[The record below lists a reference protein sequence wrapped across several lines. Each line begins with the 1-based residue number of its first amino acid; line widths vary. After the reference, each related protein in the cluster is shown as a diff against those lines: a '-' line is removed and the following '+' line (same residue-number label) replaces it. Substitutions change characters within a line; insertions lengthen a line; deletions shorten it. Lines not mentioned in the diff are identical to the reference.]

1 MVSEPVVVSPVDV
14 VLSVDETVK
23 PAAEVIEELVCPFSL
38 KVLKIIKEFQNLH
51 GLKHDDYQRYR
62 QYCTRRL
69 QRMYKGLKFTHGS
82 KKFQNKKI
90 TPEFLVKDI
99 RYLQII
105 LVRAER
111 AWAYAMDLKQFAN
124 TESRKQVHLKAKLK
138 KAVQYAEELE
148 AQCVQLKCD
157 TSTQLEAKAYCQY
170 MKGMLQFE
178 QGAWQAALHSFTGSR
193 QIYDKL
199 SHVVDEEDSI
209 LYTQRHEEMGPKVQ
223 YCVYNLKSGDK
234 VVEQGGD
241 SLLNELDDLIAER
254 AAKTTDTVAEISWE
268 RKTVVVKNDELKILL
283 TQIEGQCSEVKE
295 CQSLEKKLG
304 VYEDV
309 LVKCRDA
316 AQLFKEAEKAK
327 GVGSKAQQVEAE
339 LMTDYLLYLRLCKT
353 IDRFLVMAEQVVEK
367 LRVDPEQQQ
376 RVGKAAKPEDLV
388 RLYDIILQNY
398 ADMRDIASLE
408 EGGVINKSID
418 FYTQFYRTKRC
429 YYIAEFHLSVKKW
442 ENAIVLYDRCSDHS
456 ATTQQ
461 QLSDLSEGSGEVTTE
476 LEELNQ
482 MIYSQRCSAH
492 ASAFLQTQLIDE
504 EMKSFN
510 KDKLLADRLE
520 EFNISTDIPKLA
532 KLPPDFQHIPCKP
545 LFFDISLNH
554 IDFPDLEERVEKE
567 SGGVTGFVKSWL
579 WGK

>member
-14 VLSVDETVK
+14 VLSVDETAKAV
-23 PAAEVIEELVCPFSL
+23 ELIDELVCPFSL

-90 TPEFLVKDI
+90 TQEFLVKDI

-148 AQCVQLKCD
+148 AQCVLLKCD
-157 TSTQLEAKAYCQY
+157 TSTQLEAKAYCLY

-178 QGAWQAALHSFTGSR
+178 QGTWQVALQSFTGSR
-193 QIYDKL
+193 QIYEKL
-199 SHVVDEEDSI
+199 SHVVEEEDTI

-241 SLLNELDDLIAER
+241 TLLNELDDLIAEK

-283 TQIEGQCSEVKE
+283 TQIEGQCTEAKE
-295 CQSLEKKLG
+295 CESLDKKLSL
-304 VYEDV
+304 YEDV

-327 GVGSKAQQVEAE
+327 GAGSKVQQGEVEV
-339 LMTDYLLYLRLCKT
+339 MTDYLLYLRLCKT

-367 LRVDPEQQQ
+367 LRVEPEQ
-376 RVGKAAKPEDLV
+376 RVGKSAKPEDLV

-398 ADMRDIASLE
+398 ADMRDISSLE

-456 ATTQQ
+456 ATTEEQI
-461 QLSDLSEGSGEVTTE
+461 SELAEGGAGIRKE

-492 ASAFLQTQLIDE
+492 ASAFLQTQLVTE
-504 EMKSFN
+504 EMKSLTN
-510 KDKLLADRLE
+510 KDKLLGDRLE
-520 EFNISTDIPKLA
+520 EFNITTDIPKLA
-532 KLPPDFQHIPCKP
+532 QLPPDFQHIPCKP

>member
-14 VLSVDETVK
+14 VLSVDE
-23 PAAEVIEELVCPFSL
+23 AAKAVELIDELVCPFSL

-90 TPEFLVKDI
+90 TQEFLVKDI

-148 AQCVQLKCD
+148 AQCVLLKCD
-157 TSTQLEAKAYCQY
+157 TSTQLEAKAYCLY

-178 QGAWQAALHSFTGSR
+178 QGTWQLALQSFTGSR
-193 QIYDKL
+193 QIYEKL
-199 SHVVDEEDSI
+199 SHVVEEEDTI

-241 SLLNELDDLIAER
+241 TLLNELDDLIAEK

-283 TQIEGQCSEVKE
+283 TQIEGQCTEAKE
-295 CQSLEKKLG
+295 CESLDKKLSL
-304 VYEDV
+304 YEDV

-327 GVGSKAQQVEAE
+327 GAGSKVQQGEVEV
-339 LMTDYLLYLRLCKT
+339 MTDYLLYLRLCKT

-367 LRVDPEQQQ
+367 LRVEPEQ
-376 RVGKAAKPEDLV
+376 RVGKSAKPEDLV

-398 ADMRDIASLE
+398 ADMRDISSLE

-456 ATTQQ
+456 ATTEEQI
-461 QLSDLSEGSGEVTTE
+461 SELAKGGAGIRKE

-492 ASAFLQTQLIDE
+492 ASAFLQTQLVTE
-504 EMKSFN
+504 EMKSLTN
-510 KDKLLADRLE
+510 KDKLLGDRLE
-520 EFNISTDIPKLA
+520 EFNITSDIPKLA
-532 KLPPDFQHIPCKP
+532 QLPPDFQHIPCKP

>member
-1 MVSEPVVVSPVDV
+1 MVSPVDV
-14 VLSVDETVK
+14 VLSVDEVTK
-23 PAAEVIEELVCPFSL
+23 PVESGTIEELVCPFSL
-38 KVLKIIKEFQNLH
+38 KVLKTIKEFQNLH

-69 QRMYKGLKFTHGS
+69 QRMYKGLKFTHGN

-90 TPEFLVKDI
+90 TQEFLVKDI

-148 AQCVQLKCD
+148 TQCVLLKCD
-157 TSTQLEAKAYCQY
+157 TSTQLEAKAYCLY

-178 QGAWQAALHSFTGSR
+178 QGAWSEALQSFTGSGK
-193 QIYDKL
+193 IYEKL
-199 SHVVDEEDSI
+199 SHVVEEEDSI

-223 YCVYNLKSGDK
+223 YCVYNLKADEK

-241 SLLNELDDLIAER
+241 TLLNELDDLIAQK
-254 AAKTTDTVAEISWE
+254 AAKTTDTVAEIVWE
-268 RKTVVVKNDELKILL
+268 RKTVVVKNDDLKILL
-283 TQIEGQCSEVKE
+283 TQIEGQCSEAKE
-295 CQSLEKKLG
+295 CTVLDKKLSL
-304 VYEDV
+304 YEDV

-327 GVGSKAQQVEAE
+327 GAGSKVSQGEVE
-339 LMTDYLLYLRLCKT
+339 LMMDYLLYLRLTKT

-367 LRVDPEQQQ
+367 LRVEPEQ
-376 RVGKAAKPEDLV
+376 RVGKSAKPEDLV

-398 ADMRDIASLE
+398 ADMRDISSLE
-408 EGGVINKSID
+408 EGGVINKNIE

-456 ATTQQ
+456 ATTELQFN
-461 QLSDLSEGSGEVTTE
+461 LLEEGVAGIKKE

-482 MIYSQRCSAH
+482 MIYSQKCSAH
-492 ASAFLQTQLIDE
+492 ASAFLQTQLVTE
-504 EMKSFN
+504 EMKSLTN
-510 KDKLLADRLE
+510 KDKLLGDRLE
-520 EFNISTDIPKLA
+520 EFNITTDIPKLA
-532 KLPPDFQHIPCKP
+532 QLPPDFQYIPCKP

-554 IDFPDLEERVEKE
+554 IDFPDLGERVEKE